1 MESDLHQ
8 VNVLGLCMPKVAH
21 CKAAT
26 RMEQNKLPE
35 EFLFIK
41 ITPIKNLSQK
51 IKLLSKA

>member
-8 VNVLGLCMPKVAH
+8 VDVLGLCMPKVAH